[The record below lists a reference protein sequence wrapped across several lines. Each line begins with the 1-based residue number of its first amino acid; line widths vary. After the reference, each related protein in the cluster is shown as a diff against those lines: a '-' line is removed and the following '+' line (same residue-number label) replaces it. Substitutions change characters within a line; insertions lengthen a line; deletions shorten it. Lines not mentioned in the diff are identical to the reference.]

1 LVNSS
6 WKDLD
11 VHGRRL
17 NKILKILDKKFDK
30 VPKDDIDGL
39 ARIAATIGNVTRQT
53 IEIIKIVDL
62 YEEIKQ
68 KHNEDMKEVRQQEAI
83 LKKWESEELQRKKHS
98 IQNEI
103 RIKKMIKEQ
112 HEIARK
118 EKIKFDER
126 NARYER
132 EKMKGLHEMSL

>member
-6 WKDLD
+6 WRDLD

-53 IEIIKIVDL
+53 IEIIKIVDR
-62 YEEIKQ
+62 YEEINEHFTEIEKQ
-68 KHNEDMKEVRQQEAI
+68 KKQRELQARKWRREVEENERIEFENQKQREKNEIHEEVVARRQGEKQR
-83 LKKWESEELQRKKHS
+83 EEL
-98 IQNEI
+98 E
-103 RIKKMIKEQ
+103 
-112 HEIARK
+112 
-118 EKIKFDER
+118 
-126 NARYER
+126 
-132 EKMKGLHEMSL
+132 L